1 MLEKLT
7 PKQIKLQSQIRD
19 EWINIALH
27 EQKFDKEECEQAVK
41 WLYYASNLKEPRV
54 EFVYGPKDFSD
65 KFLDSVRA
73 SVRASVGAS
82 VRASVGASVRASVG
96 ASVRASVG
104 ASVRD
109 SVGASVGD
117 SVGASVGASVRA
129 SVRSSVRASVG
140 ASVGDSVG
148 ASVRDSVG
156 ASVGDSVGASVGAS
170 VRASVRSSVRD
181 SVGASVRAS
190 VRDSVRS
197 SVGASVSYCCLSGD
211 AEFGA
216 WYEYWK
222 KIGVCQEEKA
232 DKYVGYLRSG
242 AFYVFFFEK
251 VAFVMVRPTSVL
263 QNDRKQLH
271 SLTAPALTFQD
282 GTEIY
287 SIDGVTFDKEWWDKI
302 ANDRMTPDEIFAI
315 DNVEHRRIAYQHMD
329 KAKMK
334 SLKDFKVLDEQI
346 DTKGNPMKV
355 ISFTVQNMDEPLK
368 FYNCICPSTGREYF
382 LGTDETTCVKAKNKS
397 FGLDDCEFINEW

>member
-1 MLEKLT
+1 MLDKLT
-7 PKQIKLQSQIRD
+7 KKQELLMAETRD

-65 KFLDSVRA
+65 KFLDSV
-73 SVRASVGAS
+73 
-82 VRASVGASVRASVG
+82 
-96 ASVRASVG
+96 G

-109 SVGASVGD
+109 SVGASV
-117 SVGASVGASVRA
+117 
-129 SVRSSVRASVG
+129 
-140 ASVGDSVG
+140 
-148 ASVRDSVG
+148 RD
-156 ASVGDSVGASVGAS
+156 
-170 VRASVRSSVRD
+170 SVRSSVRD
-181 SVGASVRAS
+181 SVRSSVRDSVRSSVRDSVWDSVWASVRAS
-190 VRDSVRS
+190 VRDSVRAS
-197 SVGASVSYCCLSGD
+197 VRDSVGASVWDSVRDSVGASVWDSVSYSCLSGD

-222 KIGVCQEEKA
+222 KINIYQEDKA

>member
-7 PKQIKLQSQIRD
+7 PKQIKLQAEIRD

-27 EQKFDKEECEQAVK
+27 EKKFDKEECEQAIK

-54 EFVYGPKDFSD
+54 EFVYGPNDFSK
-65 KFLDSVRA
+65 KFLDSVRDSVWA
-73 SVRASVGAS
+73 SVR
-82 VRASVGASVRASVG
+82 
-96 ASVRASVG
+96 
-104 ASVRD
+104 
-109 SVGASVGD
+109 
-117 SVGASVGASVRA
+117 
-129 SVRSSVRASVG
+129 
-140 ASVGDSVG
+140 
-148 ASVRDSVG
+148 
-156 ASVGDSVGASVGAS
+156 
-170 VRASVRSSVRD
+170 
-181 SVGASVRAS
+181 
-190 VRDSVRS
+190 
-197 SVGASVSYCCLSGD
+197 ASVSYCCLSGD

-222 KIGVCQEEKA
+222 KIGVYQEDKA

-271 SLTAPALTFQD
+271 SLTTPALTFQD

-315 DNVEHRRIAYQHMD
+315 DNVEHRRIAYQYMD